1 MGRRS
6 RLSCDCGSGFEF
18 RGAAEAFDVDA
29 ELAEGGEGGV
39 VPGFFGADKVFE
51 TFAKIAFGFVP
62 GEEFDAGVDGLIE
75 LRIGEG
81 LRVIEEAFCLEGAGD
96 RGWGFGVNGDDRG
109 GSGCDGI
116 GGRGLIARLKIFI
129 GVRWRRRGCREFRT
143 A

>member
-62 GEEFDAGVDGLIE
+62 GEEFEACVDGL
-75 LRIGEG
+75 
-81 LRVIEEAFCLEGAGD
+81 IEEAFCLEGAGD

-116 GGRGLIARLKIFI
+116 GGRG
-129 GVRWRRRGCREFRT
+129 
-143 A
+143 